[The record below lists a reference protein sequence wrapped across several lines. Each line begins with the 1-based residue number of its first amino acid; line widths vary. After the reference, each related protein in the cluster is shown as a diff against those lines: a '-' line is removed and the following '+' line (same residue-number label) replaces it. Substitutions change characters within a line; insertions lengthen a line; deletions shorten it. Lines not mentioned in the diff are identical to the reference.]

1 MAKYKLLF
9 KKSVTKD
16 LRAVPKSDVSR
27 ILQRIDALASDP
39 RGDGCRKLSGAEVYR
54 VRQGMYR
61 IVYEIRDGELVVL
74 VVKVAHR
81 SSVYRSI

>member
-61 IVYEIRDGELVVL
+61 IVYEIRGGELVVL
-74 VVKVAHR
+74 VVKVAQR

>member
-1 MAKYKLLF
+1 M
-9 KKSVTKD
+9 TKD
-16 LRAVPKSDVSR
+16 LRAVPKNDVSR

-54 VRQGMYR
+54 VRHGMYR